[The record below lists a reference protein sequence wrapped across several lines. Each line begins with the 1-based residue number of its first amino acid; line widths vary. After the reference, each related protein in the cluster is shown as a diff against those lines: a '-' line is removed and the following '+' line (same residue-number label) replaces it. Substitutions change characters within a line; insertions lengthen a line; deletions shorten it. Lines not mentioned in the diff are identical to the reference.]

1 MTETERLREQAA
13 RCLRLARAST
23 DKTVIERLTE
33 LAAEYLEQAQ
43 ALDEGAPA
51 ASQMPGPP
59 PQNQPMQQ
67 QQQQVQPKPKN
78 DDEKE

>member
-1 MTETERLREQAA
+1 VSDEANRLREQAE

-43 ALDEGAPA
+43 VLEGAP
-51 ASQMPGPP
+51 PGPQVPGPAP
-59 PQNQPMQQ
+59 PQDQPTQ
-67 QQQQVQPKPKN
+67 QQQQVQPK
-78 DDEKE
+78 DDDKKE